1 MKRNKES
8 VVVYEDWL
16 SLTEMM
22 NESDCRQ
29 FYRNLF
35 KHVRGEEPILNTPA
49 LQAAWNIMYNEHDKN
64 VKSRKSRQD
73 NMNIVR
79 QRNPK
84 HANELANKP
93 ASGPANG
100 TIDGCTNGGMDDGKW
115 KMGNNRGM
123 VDTQL
128 DKWVRKSDILK

>member
-35 KHVRGEEPILNTPA
+35 KHVRGEEPILDTPA
-49 LQAAWNIMYNEHDKN
+49 LKAAWNIMFNEHDKN

-84 HANELANKP
+84 HVSKP
-93 ASGPANG
+93 ASGSANG
-100 TIDGCTNGGMDDGKW
+100 TMSGCTNGGMDDGKW
-115 KMGNNRGM
+115 AMGDNRVM
-123 VDTQL
+123 AEIPL
-128 DKWVRKSDILK
+128 DKWTRNSDILK

>member
-35 KHVRGEEPILNTPA
+35 RHVRGEEPLLDTPA
-49 LQAAWNIMYNEHDKN
+49 LKAAWNIMFNEHDKN

-73 NMNIVR
+73 NMNNVR
-79 QRNPK
+79 KLNPK
-84 HANELANKP
+84 HASKP

-100 TIDGCTNGGMDDGKW
+100 TMSGCTDGGMDDGNMVDGKN
-115 KMGNNRGM
+115 GRM
-123 VDTQL
+123 VDTPL
-128 DKWVRKSDILK
+128 DKWTRESDILK

>member
-35 KHVRGEEPILNTPA
+35 KHVRGEEPVLDTPA
-49 LQAAWNIMYNEHDKN
+49 LKAAWNIMFNEHDKN

-73 NMNIVR
+73 NMNNVR
-79 QRNPK
+79 KLNPK
-84 HANELANKP
+84 HANKLA
-93 ASGPANG
+93 SEPANG
-100 TIDGCTNGGMDDGKW
+100 IIDGCTNGGMDDGKW
-115 KMGNNRGM
+115 EMENNRVM

-128 DKWVRKSDILK
+128 DKWTRKSDILK